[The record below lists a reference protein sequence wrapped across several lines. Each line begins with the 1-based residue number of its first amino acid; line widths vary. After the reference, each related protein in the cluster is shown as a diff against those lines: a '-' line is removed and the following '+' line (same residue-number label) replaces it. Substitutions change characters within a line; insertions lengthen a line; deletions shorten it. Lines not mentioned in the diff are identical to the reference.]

1 MAEKVEATE
10 SHEMD
15 GRRARS
21 MRARL
26 RIAEAVIS
34 LHDEGNVVVTAEQ
47 VAERAG
53 VSTRTVYHHFADR
66 EALLGAGINLQS
78 KKYFGAFEQIPREL
92 PFNERLEALL
102 ARRSR
107 LYEAITP
114 VRRAAVLAEPT
125 STVISNT
132 LREIRTLK
140 RGEVTFLFEAEIM
153 RRPLELREETAA
165 AVGQAFSWWAWESF
179 RRHQG
184 LGPERARAAVRRLV
198 LGVLS

>member
-1 MAEKVEATE
+1 
-10 SHEMD
+10 MD

-26 RIAEAVIS
+26 RIAEAVIA

-66 EALLGAGINLQS
+66 EALLGAGIKLQS
-78 KKYFGAFEQIPREL
+78 KKYFGVFEQIPREL

-102 ARRSR
+102 SRRSR
-107 LYEAITP
+107 LYEEITP
-114 VRRAAVLAEPT
+114 VRRAAVLVEPT
-125 STVISNT
+125 SSIIQTI
-132 LREIRTLK
+132 LREIRALK
-140 RGEVTFLFEAEIM
+140 RAEVAFVFDAEIA
-153 RRPLELREETAA
+153 RRPVELREETAA
-165 AVGQAFSWWAWESF
+165 AAGHALSWNAWESF
-179 RRHQG
+179 RAHQG
-184 LGPERARAAVRRLV
+184 LGPERARAAVRRVV